1 MPNSSVHIFST
12 HFMSTL
18 LKDGVK
24 SVLSWTAKKKINVF
38 NKRFVFLPINAGE
51 HWSLCL
57 VVNPGLI
64 AINHASNM
72 GDADEERAL

>member
-1 MPNSSVHIFST
+1 MCIFTT

-18 LKDGVK
+18 LKDGTA
-24 SVLSWTAKKKINVF
+24 SVISWTAKKKINVF
-38 NKRFVFLPINAGE
+38 KKRIVFLPINASL
-51 HWSLCL
+51 HWSLCV

-72 GDADEERAL
+72 GDDEESAL